1 MGGTDLPMLR
11 TILAPNP
18 SAMTLEGTICFIVG
32 RENPVVID
40 PGPADE
46 AHLAAVESLLSGR
59 RPAAILL
66 THAHAD
72 HSAAAPA
79 LAERTGA
86 RLLMGRGAIGSA
98 WLEPSLSGWLS
109 EGDEVQTDAG
119 PVRAIA
125 TPGHSPEHFAFYWRG
140 EPATDSGSLF
150 VGDLL
155 MGSGDTT
162 LIAPPEGDLSD
173 YLASLDRVGEIGAS
187 VLFPAHGSAITEPER
202 VIARYLTH
210 RRERIEQVA
219 EALRATPSAEPE
231 QLVDA
236 VYGPGLD
243 PALRAAAAGSI
254 LAIIRF
260 LDNRG
265 ALDARHR
272 KS

>member
-1 MGGTDLPMLR
+1 MEDTDLPMLR

-40 PGPADE
+40 PGPDDE
-46 AHLAAVESLLSGR
+46 AHLTAVEKALSGR
-59 RPAAILL
+59 EPAAILL

-86 RLLMGRGAIGSA
+86 RLLMGRGAIGSE
-98 WLEPSLSGWLS
+98 WLERSLSGWLS
-109 EGDEVQTDAG
+109 DGDELQTDAG

-125 TPGHSPEHFAFYWRG
+125 TPGHSPEHFAFFWRG
-140 EPATDSGSLF
+140 EPATGSGSVF

-173 YLASLDRVGEIGAS
+173 YLASLAKIGEVGAS
-187 VLFPAHGSAITEPER
+187 VLFPAHGPAIADPDR
-202 VIARYLTH
+202 VLARYRSH
-210 RRERIEQVA
+210 RWERIEQVA
-219 EALRATPSAEPE
+219 EALRTVPSAEPE
-231 QLVDA
+231 RLVDV
-236 VYGPGLD
+236 VYGRGLD
-243 PALRAAAAGSI
+243 PALRGAAAGSI
-254 LAIIRF
+254 SAIIRF
-260 LDNRG
+260 LDARG
-265 ALDARHR
+265 MLDAERQ